1 MTEREF
7 IFRLSAYD
15 TAKLLPQTRKALKT
29 HTEMLSRECCPRL
42 WKATDALN
50 AKFGGDEKKIK
61 RSRITS
67 VVYLALGLFLFMPGL
82 MKGEELTTAM
92 FAGAFAMAYGL
103 GGLWTAWKKRK
114 DPFEQAARIL
124 LEGKDALPADNGLEV
139 SFSEQ
144 GMMLPKKQ
152 KGGGL
157 VPYGAFVTVVETADL
172 YLLVYDERVT
182 ALQKKDLA
190 GGAVEEFRA
199 FLSERV
205 ERFSPAK

>member
-1 MTEREF
+1 MTDREF
-7 IFRLSAYD
+7 IFRLSTYD
-15 TAKLLPQTRKALKT
+15 TAKLLPQTRKALKM
-29 HTEMLSRECCPRL
+29 HTELLSRECCPRL

-67 VVYLALGLFLFMPGL
+67 IVYLALGLFLFIPGL
-82 MKGEELTTAM
+82 LKREELSAAM
-92 FAGAFAMAYGL
+92 FAGVFAIAYGL
-103 GGLWTAWKKRK
+103 GGLWSHWKKRK
-114 DPFEQAARIL
+114 DPFENAARVL
-124 LEGKDALPADNGLEV
+124 LEGKDALPADSGLEV

-144 GMMLPKKQ
+144 GMMLPRKQ

-157 VPYGAFVTVVETADL
+157 VPYGAFVTAVETADL

-182 ALQKKDLA
+182 ALQKKDLT
-190 GGAVEEFRA
+190 GGTVEEFRA

-205 ERFSPAK
+205 KRCSPVK